1 MSFYTLQLRS
11 VDEGSTVFYKCLKCG
26 YGRVRWFSVDTRTLL
41 TTNCLL
47 LILFIFCVFFT
58 HISKKQEQAVTT
70 TSIPLKY
77 NAAGGCN
84 FYASSLVFIST

>member
-26 YGRVRWFSVDTRTLL
+26 YGRVPWFSVDTRTLL

-47 LILFIFCVFFT
+47 LILFILCVSFT
-58 HISKKQEQAVTT
+58 PVSKKQE
-70 TSIPLKY
+70 
-77 NAAGGCN
+77 
-84 FYASSLVFIST
+84 